1 MVQISC
7 GILHCNII
15 NVWQRLDFIRLGNIL
30 NEAEKL
36 FGERNRNYTLLGV
49 ELIDRD
55 YPQIWFPCNCGNIVI
70 QITIDCLN
78 NMDKAIFFQVAHEC
92 VHCLCPNIGK
102 PATILEE
109 GLATWFSVYY
119 TRLNNINIHPQEQ
132 EYQNACYL
140 TYQLL
145 EYDFD
150 IIKKARKYSPNIS
163 DITKELLMELC
174 PNINLHLANELTK
187 SFDYNR

>member
-1 MVQISC
+1 MQISC

-78 NMDKAIFFQVAHEC
+78 NMDKAIFFKSLMNVYI
-92 VHCLCPNIGK
+92 VYVP
-102 PATILEE
+102 ILE
-109 GLATWFSVYY
+109 
-119 TRLNNINIHPQEQ
+119 N
-132 EYQNACYL
+132 
-140 TYQLL
+140 LL
-145 EYDFD
+145 LFW
-150 IIKKARKYSPNIS
+150 KK
-163 DITKELLMELC
+163 D
-174 PNINLHLANELTK
+174 
-187 SFDYNR
+187 